1 MPRLTLSRK
10 IFLALAAL
18 LIVLLLSF
26 AGLSIVALQRGLGSY
41 VAEIEIRR
49 MDWLSQLL
57 LKHYAANGD
66 WKKLRDNDD
75 AWHRLQMGRLAAVLD
90 GASSPDERK
99 LPPGTKT
106 AGRAATAPRAAQRTA
121 PARPLLRHRPNSTC
135 CPSGSCRCR
144 RHGLFP
150 IRAKPPIRS
159 TSAWPWSTRRVRTW
173 SGRRSTR
180 RMPRACRCG
189 TAGRSSAI

>member
-90 GASSPDERK
+90 GASGADERK
-99 LPPGTKT
+99 LPPWYENRGPGGNGPE
-106 AGRAATAPRAAQRTA
+106 AGPENGSRPPPPSPQLDLLPRRFM
-121 PARPLLRHRPNSTC
+121 PPPPPLSDPKAC
-135 CPSGSCRCR
+135 
-144 RHGLFP
+144 
-150 IRAKPPIRS
+150 
-159 TSAWPWSTRRVRTW
+159 SAS
-173 SGRRSTR
+173 
-180 RMPRACRCG
+180 
-189 TAGRSSAI
+189 